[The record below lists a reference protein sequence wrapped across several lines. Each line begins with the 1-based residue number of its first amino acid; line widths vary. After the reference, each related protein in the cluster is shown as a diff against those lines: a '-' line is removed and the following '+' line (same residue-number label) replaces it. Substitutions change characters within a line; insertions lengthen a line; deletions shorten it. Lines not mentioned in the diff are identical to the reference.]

1 MANITALD
9 VFFPNAGW
17 RLSRLRFLPCCV
29 EKTRQ
34 LQQRALGWQ
43 KVAATAAARNCY
55 VNMAQQRLEERKN
68 EIHLLFVLFVHI
80 SSFERALRPFSLFL
94 ATSSDNRIGFSRVV
108 VVVFVP
114 QSVLCITTTTSKNP
128 RSSTGSQMGKLSLQS
143 GCNTNKIGKCT
154 SKLNIKY
161 SLSF

>member
-1 MANITALD
+1 MF
-9 VFFPNAGW
+9 FFPNAGW
-17 RLSRLRFLPCCV
+17 RLSRLWFLPCWV

-108 VVVFVP
+108 VVFVP
-114 QSVLCITTTTSKNP
+114 QSVLCITTTTSKKTPHKHRKSNGEVIAAKWMQYKQNWKMYFK
-128 RSSTGSQMGKLSLQS
+128 TQYKVQFVLLIV
-143 GCNTNKIGKCT
+143 TT
-154 SKLNIKY
+154 T
-161 SLSF
+161 